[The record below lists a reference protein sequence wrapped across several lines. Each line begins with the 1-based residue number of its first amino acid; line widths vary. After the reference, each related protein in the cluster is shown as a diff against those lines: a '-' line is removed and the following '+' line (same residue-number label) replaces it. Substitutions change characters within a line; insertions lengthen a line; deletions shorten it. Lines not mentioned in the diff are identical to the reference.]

1 MLAKLDAFTTGRKTY
16 FFAFA
21 GAAVLVSV
29 YFGWVPEELG
39 NQVLALLGF
48 AGLAA
53 LRAGVANAE

>member
-1 MLAKLDAFTTGRKTY
+1 MLAKIDALLDGRKTY
-16 FFAFA
+16 LAAFA
-21 GAAVLVSV
+21 GSAVLVSV

-39 NQVLALLGF
+39 NQILALLGF